1 MFDDPSQR
9 ASEHQGTDLKDR
21 IWRIIFLS
29 DTRAAKTFDIL
40 LLWMIGISVFIVM
53 LESVE
58 SIHQEYRDLFFAV
71 EWGFTI
77 LFTIE
82 YATRI
87 WVVRAKKKYIFS
99 FYGIV
104 DFISILPTYLTILL
118 SGTHYLLV
126 IRVLRL
132 LRVFRV
138 LKMGRHMGEAN
149 HLMNALQSSWTKIS
163 VFLYFVLA
171 LTMVLGTAMYVVEGI
186 FAKNPGF
193 SSVPQSIYWGI
204 VTISTVGYGDV
215 TPMTVLGKVL
225 STVIILIGYG
235 IIAVPTGIVTAELNA
250 QLAAVR
256 MDRRVCAECG
266 VEGHDPKAVFCKSCG
281 TKLGVTEELPPEKT

>member
-1 MFDDPSQR
+1 MFDDPSFR
-9 ASEHQGTDLKDR
+9 AAEHQGTNLKDR
-21 IWRIIFLS
+21 LWRIIFLS
-29 DTRAAKTFDIL
+29 NTRAGKAFDVV
-40 LLWMIGISVFIVM
+40 LLWMIAISVIIVM

-58 SIHQEYRDLFFAV
+58 EIHAQYRELFFTL
-71 EWGFTI
+71 EWVFTI

-87 WVVRAKKKYIFS
+87 WVVRHKRKYIFS
-99 FYGIV
+99 FYGII

-118 SGTHYLLV
+118 SGTHYMLV

-149 HLMNALQSSWTKIS
+149 HLMNALRSSWTKIT
-163 VFLYFVLA
+163 VFIFFVVA
-171 LTMVLGTAMYVVEGI
+171 ITMVLGTAMYVVEGI
-186 FAKNPGF
+186 FAENPGF

-215 TPMTVLGKVL
+215 TPVTVLGKML
-225 STVIILIGYG
+225 ATVIILIGYG

-250 QLAAVR
+250 QLAHIQ
-256 MDRRVCAECG
+256 MDQRVCEECG
-266 VEGHDPKAVFCKSCG
+266 LEGHDPKATFCKACG
-281 TKLGVTEELPPEKT
+281 TKLPVVADIGGKKT